1 MPGDDIQFNTL
12 TENLEIPEE
21 GLSFLDFVAIR
32 EGEDILTTIQ
42 HEAKLSWE
50 SQDASVCEEK
60 LLVKLG
66 RDQ

>member
-21 GLSFLDFVAIR
+21 GLSFLDFVAIQ
-32 EGEDILTTIQ
+32 EGKDILTTIQ

>member
-12 TENLEIPEE
+12 TGNLEVPEE
-21 GLSFLDFVAIR
+21 GLGFLDFVAIP

-50 SQDASVCEEK
+50 SQDASVCKEK

-66 RDQ
+66 GDQ